1 MLAHPQLVLFS
12 RLPTNL
18 LPHLLLRSLSFFVL
32 QIMSAHTYTLLS
44 DLKVITTGVLG
55 YLVLDKRLNRQAIV
69 SLCLLFM
76 GISIGHFATLE
87 GEGPPSAKVAT
98 AAASNS
104 AQHIWLLGL
113 LTMVLIAVLSAIA
126 AVYTEWVM
134 NFSSDYRHESLNLQ
148 NMRLYVSGTLL
159 NGLYCLFHSK
169 AALTSFS
176 DMRPAH
182 WVLVVMYAIMG
193 LLTVSCGLIRGVSRY
208 GTHHGGGL
216 HSRLSGLFGLAACS
230 TCRQHTSAYNCALL
244 HARAASGG
252 AGKVVRAVLTE
263 STVPQDTS
271 GAHEP
276 HFTVHPSYFREP
288 DSMLAC

>member
-1 MLAHPQLVLFS
+1 MLAHQQLVLLPC
-12 RLPTNL
+12 LPTNL
-18 LPHLLLRSLSFFVL
+18 LPRLLLCSLSFFVL

-55 YLVLDKRLNRQAIV
+55 YLILDKHLNRQAIV
-69 SLCLLFM
+69 SLCLLFT
-76 GISIGHFATLE
+76 GISIGHFATLTSE
-87 GEGPPSAKVAT
+87 GEGPPSAKVAE
-98 AAASNS
+98 AAASTS

-193 LLTVSCGLIRGVSRY
+193 LLTVSCFDSGCLFP
-208 GTHHGGGL
+208 THITGAFRVL
-216 HSRLSGLFGLAACS
+216 CLRLSGYVGLLLAAC
-230 TCRQHTSAYNCALL
+230 
-244 HARAASGG
+244 
-252 AGKVVRAVLTE
+252 AG
-263 STVPQDTS
+263 S
-271 GAHEP
+271 
-276 HFTVHPSYFREP
+276 
-288 DSMLAC
+288 